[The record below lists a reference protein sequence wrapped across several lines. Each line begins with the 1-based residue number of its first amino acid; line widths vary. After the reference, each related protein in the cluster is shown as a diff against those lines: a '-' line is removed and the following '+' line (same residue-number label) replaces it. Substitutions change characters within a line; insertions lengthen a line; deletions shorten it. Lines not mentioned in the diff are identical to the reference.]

1 MRRLVSVLLPGAVLI
16 LAVAGF
22 VGPRAD
28 PRSSSQDDPGTS
40 SHADQESISH
50 ADPRSSSQSGP
61 VGVPQA
67 VDTGAGVGAV
77 LSPETE
83 ALLDMHLDW
92 RGGRQAFESLNFL
105 ERRGD
110 IRIGGDEGIFRAV
123 GWRDGWLRYD
133 VKLDGVQQVE
143 AVTPHGG
150 WRWVNGGLSD
160 LDADRI
166 EAFRT
171 SIDEMFA
178 RHLLLSGGYAAEYIG
193 REAKAADNFEVLR
206 LSNEINSID
215 LFLDESDGSL
225 HWTREPQE
233 DGSQAW
239 TRLSDWRLVD
249 GIRYAFRS
257 DRWPD
262 EPERRQL
269 TQWREIVPSAGDDG
283 AEASRGEFL
292 RPPQQSGAL
301 EFDEGVDWTPFN
313 LFLDGYIELDG
324 QVGGRGVRA
333 MLDSGAG
340 ITVLD
345 KKFADSIGLSIRDAG
360 TIQGIG
366 GAEQLFLADGVD
378 VAVPGVTLRDATV
391 AVLDLS
397 EIADKMGRSFE
408 VILGVEVFT
417 RALVTIDYPGRR
429 VRFSPPRPYDPPA
442 GARSVRMYSRRGVPK
457 VECRYEHLPKTLCDI
472 DTGSNSTVDIVAH
485 YVDKY
490 GMLDD
495 RAAVSMIATGG
506 VGGMLETPISTLQE
520 FEFAGVSVGSSPANF
535 MADAVGSLDTDE
547 IAGNIGAAVL
557 RAFVLVFD
565 YPGMRF
571 HVVNPGDAAPI
582 RRDRSGL
589 QTTFR
594 GDHLEVF
601 YVSPGSPAE
610 VAGLQKG
617 QRLTVIGG
625 DPVGSDYLAGGFH
638 WRFGPP
644 GTAVVMTDDRGRDYT
659 IVLADYF

>member
-1 MRRLVSVLLPGAVLI
+1 MILV
-16 LAVAGF
+16 VAGF
-22 VGPRAD
+22 AGPQAYLQTGSRAGSVAGAQAVGPAV
-28 PRSSSQDDPGTS
+28 GTTPT
-40 SHADQESISH
+40 IS
-50 ADPRSSSQSGP
+50 G
-61 VGVPQA
+61 
-67 VDTGAGVGAV
+67 
-77 LSPETE
+77 ETE
-83 ALLDMHLDW
+83 ALLELHLGW
-92 RGGRQAFESLNFL
+92 RGGREAFEALTFL

-110 IRIGGDEGIFRAV
+110 IHIGGNEGIFRAV

-150 WRWVNGGLSD
+150 WRWSNGNLTD

-178 RHLLLSGGYAAEYIG
+178 RHLLLSSGYVAEHLG
-193 REAKAADNFEVLR
+193 SEMKAGTTFEVLR
-206 LSNEINSID
+206 LSGAGNGID
-215 LFLDESDGSL
+215 LFLDATDGSL

-233 DGSQAW
+233 DGSRAW
-239 TRLSDWRLVD
+239 TQLSDWRFVD

-262 EPERRQL
+262 DPARRQL
-269 TQWREIVPSAGDDG
+269 TEWKEILPRVAVAGSGDRTAAD
-283 AEASRGEFL
+283 RGEFL
-292 RPPQQSGAL
+292 RPPQQSGVL
-301 EFDEGVDWTPFN
+301 EFDESVEWTPFN

-324 QVGGRGVRA
+324 EVGGRGVRA

-345 KKFADSIGLSIRDAG
+345 RHFAETIGLSMRDAG

-366 GAEQLFLADGVD
+366 GEEQLFLADGVS
-378 VAVPGVTLRDATV
+378 VSVPGVTLREATV

-397 EIADKMGRSFE
+397 EIADKMGRRFE
-408 VILGVEVFT
+408 VILGIEVFT
-417 RALVTIDYPGRR
+417 RALVTVDYPGQR
-429 VRFSPPRPYDPPA
+429 VRFSPPRSYEPPA
-442 GARSVRMYSRRGVPK
+442 GAQSVRMLSRGGVPK
-457 VECRYEHLPKTLCDI
+457 VECRYEELPKTLCDI

-485 YVDKY
+485 YVEAY

-495 RAAVSMIATGG
+495 RPAVSTVATGG
-506 VGGMLETPISTLQE
+506 VGGMLETPVSTLRG
-520 FEFAGVSVGSSPANF
+520 FEFAGVPVGSAPANF

-547 IAGNIGAAVL
+547 IAGNIGAAML
-557 RAFVLVFD
+557 RSFVLVFD

-571 HVVNPGDAAPI
+571 HVVNPGDAEPI

-589 QTTFR
+589 QSTFR

-601 YVSPGSPAE
+601 HVSPGSPADD
-610 VAGLQKG
+610 AGLRAG
-617 QRLTVIGG
+617 QRITSVDGRPLT
-625 DPVGSDYLAGGFH
+625 SDYLNGGFR
-638 WRFGPP
+638 WRFGEP
-644 GTAVVMTDDRGRDYT
+644 GTSVVMIDDRGREYT